1 MSSYALQREL
11 FRHIKSSSAPSESA
25 AFALT
30 ESEAAALDA
39 GDLRALA
46 LQGVHP
52 VLLNA
57 FARLIGKSRDDYRE
71 LLIGTGSATQE
82 VKPRW
87 RAS

>member
-11 FRHIKSSSAPSESA
+11 FTHIKSSSAPSQSA
-25 AFALT
+25 TFALT
-30 ESEAAALDA
+30 ESERKALDT

-46 LQGVHP
+46 THGVHP

-57 FARLIGKSRDDYRE
+57 FARLTGKSRDEYRE
-71 LLIGTGSATQE
+71 LLVGTGSPALE